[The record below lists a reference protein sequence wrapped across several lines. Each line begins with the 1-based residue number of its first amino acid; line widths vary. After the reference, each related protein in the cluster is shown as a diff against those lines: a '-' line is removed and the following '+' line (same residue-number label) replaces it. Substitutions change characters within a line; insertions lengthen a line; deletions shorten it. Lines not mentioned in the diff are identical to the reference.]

1 MRLERLTYN
10 KIKVFLT
17 LDDLDERGI
26 SKEEMWQ
33 DLPKVHELF
42 RDMMLEADDELG
54 FKADGPI
61 AVEVFSLP
69 AQGMVVIV
77 TKGQSTNEDE
87 DYDDEFL
94 ELQVTMDISDDV
106 FYEFDGFD
114 DLIALTSRLF
124 PLGVK
129 GGEIYYYNGRYYAS
143 FEEEDY
149 ERLDVDM
156 FVALL
161 SEFGNPSTI
170 TKWRVREYGKL
181 ILDQDSVGKINHFF
195 LTGKE

>member
-114 DLIALTSRLF
+114 DLIALTSRLY

-129 GGEIYYYNGRYYAS
+129 GGEIYHYNGRYYAS

-161 SEFGNPSTI
+161 SEFGSPSTI

-181 ILDQDSVGKINHFF
+181 ILDDDSVGKINHFF

>member
-17 LDDLDERGI
+17 LDDLDDRGI

-77 TKGQSTNEDE
+77 TKGQATSEDE
-87 DYDDEFL
+87 DYDDEYL
-94 ELQVTMDISDDV
+94 ELQVTMDISDDII
-106 FYEFDGFD
+106 YEFKGFD
-114 DLIALTSRLF
+114 DIVALASRVYQ
-124 PLGVK
+124 LGIT
-129 GGEIYYYNGRYYAS
+129 GGEITYYNGHYYIS
-143 FEEEDY
+143 FEEEEY
-149 ERLDVDM
+149 ELLDVDM

-161 SEFGNPSTI
+161 SEFGSPSTI
-170 TKWRVREYGKL
+170 TKWRVKEYGKL
-181 ILDQDSVGKINHFF
+181 IMEVNAMEQVNKYF
-195 LTGKE
+195 LKK

>member
-94 ELQVTMDISDDV
+94 ELQVTMDISDDI

-114 DLIALTSRLF
+114 DLIALTSRLY

-129 GGEIYYYNGRYYAS
+129 GGEIYHYNGRYYAS

-161 SEFGNPSTI
+161 SEFGSPSTI

-181 ILDQDSVGKINHFF
+181 ILDDDSVGKINHFF

>member
-77 TKGQSTNEDE
+77 TKGQPSSEDD
-87 DYDDEFL
+87 DYDDEYL

-106 FYEFDGFD
+106 IYEFKHFD
-114 DLIALTSRLF
+114 DIIALSSRVHQ
-124 PLGVK
+124 LGIT
-129 GGEIYYYNGRYYAS
+129 GGEITYYNGHYFVS
-143 FEEEDY
+143 FEEEEYDV
-149 ERLDVDM
+149 LDVDM

-161 SEFGNPSTI
+161 SEFGSPSTI

-181 ILDQDSVGKINHFF
+181 IMEEKAMEQINEFF
-195 LTGKE
+195 LKNNG